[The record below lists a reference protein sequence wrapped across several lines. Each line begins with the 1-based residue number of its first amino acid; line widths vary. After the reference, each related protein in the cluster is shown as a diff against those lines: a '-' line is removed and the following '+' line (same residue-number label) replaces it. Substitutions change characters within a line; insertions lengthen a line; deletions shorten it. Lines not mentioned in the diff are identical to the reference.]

1 MDAPLRAA
9 VLEADTMRSTGL
21 AVLIPAVASQAARA
35 ATGLLTAT
43 DPRVLA
49 VADEVRI
56 QAEAVLRASSAHEKA
71 GH

>member
-1 MDAPLRAA
+1 
-9 VLEADTMRSTGL
+9 MRSTGL
-21 AVLIPAVASQAARA
+21 AVLFLAVPPRAARA
-35 ATGLLTAT
+35 GTGLLTAT

-71 GH
+71 AH